1 VVSFLFGELIEGLAI
16 AVVLFINAGIGFV
29 TELRAVSSMEALQQV
44 GSMDAEV
51 RREGRVQVVAAKE
64 LVPGDVVAVEG
75 GDVVTADLR
84 LIEASNLEADES
96 ALTGESVP
104 VGKQVQPVEEDTPWQ
119 NDRACSTREPR

>member
-1 VVSFLFGELIEGLAI
+1 
-16 AVVLFINAGIGFV
+16 
-29 TELRAVSSMEALQQV
+29 
-44 GSMDAEV
+44 MDAEV